1 MKIALLAMTTIRLM
15 AAFSYR
21 ENGPVI
27 LFPYPVAV
35 VDEAAAFM
43 TPNPANLP
51 RQQSWAL
58 STGYSHPYSLEGLEA
73 GSVRAGFPFGDAG
86 FQAVWSRFGI
96 DEYRED
102 IFEANAGYRLHRML
116 LVGAGVSHFRLG
128 ISADD
133 LSEDHNLTDYRAS
146 LLAAPFSFI
155 ELSLLQENL
164 RALFDS
170 RRETMLSH
178 DTCMGV
184 GIFPARGIS
193 LTWNANRTYDG
204 WINTFSAGAN
214 LLSWLS
220 VKGGYSRETAS
231 YAASAIVAW
240 KNISVSYGLRY
251 HSYLG
256 ATHTFGATVAAS
268 PVSFQEVR
276 YGTRPFRRSLPDL
289 TEKIDISRCGPDDL
303 KKLPGFD
310 EPMTERVIRYRALFG
325 PVSEKAL
332 LQLGLKSRDI
342 EALTPLI
349 TGLAS
354 DEAPKEKRE
363 RAQRRTRTIRA
374 GERPAG
380 LPFAGTSKRRDL
392 FQKLL
397 GAGVP
402 SLTALRLAEEMRS
415 RQRADLRGLIEAE
428 STLSHE
434 IKQRAVESCR
444 GL

>member
-1 MKIALLAMTTIRLM
+1 MKIALITLTAIRLM

-21 ENGPVI
+21 ENGPVM
-27 LFPYPVAV
+27 LFPYPVA
-35 VDEAAAFM
+35 AADGPALFM
-43 TPNPANLP
+43 TPNPALLA
-51 RQQSWAL
+51 RQQSCAL
-58 STGYSHPYSLEGLEA
+58 STGYSNPYSLAGLEA
-73 GSVRAGFPFGDAG
+73 GSVRGGFPLGDAG
-86 FQAVWSRFGI
+86 FQLAWSRFGI

-116 LVGAGVSHFRLG
+116 LAGAGVSHFRLG

-133 LSEDHNLTDYRAS
+133 LSEDHSLTDYRAS
-146 LLAAPFSFI
+146 LLAAPFSFLEI
-155 ELSLLQENL
+155 SLLQENL

-170 RRETMLSH
+170 RRETMLYH
-178 DTCMGV
+178 DTCLGV
-184 GIFPARGIS
+184 GILPARGIS

-220 VKGGYSRETAS
+220 VKAGYSRETSS

-240 KNISVSYGLRY
+240 KNISISYGLRY

-268 PVSFQEVR
+268 PVSFEEVR
-276 YGTRPFRRSLPDL
+276 YGTRPFRRALPDI
-289 TEKIDISRCGPDDL
+289 TEKIDISRCGAEEL

-310 EPMTERVIRYRALFG
+310 EQMTERVIRYRALFG

-342 EALTPLI
+342 EFLTPFI
-349 TGLAS
+349 TGLAP
-354 DEAPKEKRE
+354 DEAPKEKRATA
-363 RAQRRTRTIRA
+363 RRRTRTIRA

-392 FQKLL
+392 FQRLL

-402 SLTALRLAEEMRS
+402 SLTALRLSEEMRN

-428 STLSHE
+428 STISHE